1 MLAGELITQNFN
13 IYIKYCF
20 RELYIMEKNEFILE
34 LLTELSYRS
43 DEGYPILSKQSHIY
57 LLSEILDE
65 WGFGEIKTELIQNL
79 TEAGGEKKY
88 SSPALNKVV
97 KYKDRDGNDKE
108 GLVGSLLRLAKDQP
122 GREAAE
128 RALPAEG
135 TPERDKINNELGGE
149 GQPNRNIEKEKEDKA
164 DVEAGGEQQPAEE
177 PQPGVF
183 AGKGGDEYR
192 ANLPKNDSAYVTP
205 DDKSEKDK
213 TTKKIVS
220 GEPNQK
226 NKSLNKD
233 TNTSTSEVYTSP
245 TTGINDDDYKNQKE
259 VELINPN
266 VDYTNDINNIIEG
279 SGIPLKYGKV
289 LARLLNT
296 KNRNQISILN
306 VMSGVGAGQIA
317 SQAGEIVTMMAIGLD
332 DDKSNQLFGKLNEI
346 INSQNKSDYPI
357 ITKEWV
363 ESAQLVKQTTK
374 KRYDN
379 EFGAGKWSIE
389 NVAWDVK
396 GEFEALGNPDYQAN
410 KGFSSDMYVKV
421 NVNGT
426 PVLDEISLKKDSQA
440 MLFNGSV
447 TDIKKWFGGDVP
459 PAADF
464 EIYKKGE
471 LDRPVDYAKNVSEDE
486 YNSTFSK
493 SDEDIIESMINSTGD
508 IRKSLV
514 NTGILA
520 VNKKT
525 NKMEVT
531 PIGKDYIKDFRSL
544 TIPPP
549 IDRERYKEK
558 FGTGAVDR
566 FKKGM
571 IVHASI
577 LANDGNKNAYNFLDK
592 HLGYTKGVDGR
603 YPEGSIKRYQND
615 TIRAL
620 VESDKAK
627 NALLE
632 ALQEKLPMKALIE
645 GEEKMAIGGLSV
657 DSNTLKNLMNIESFE
672 DFKGGLE
679 MEEDDE
685 GNNYLVYKS
694 LGPPAK
700 EVKISEVKVRQK
712 GQGYASSVGLEF
724 VIAPDFAKQLYESN
738 VDIYGSVEI
747 SKKEKSRLKV

>member
-1 MLAGELITQNFN
+1 MSNA
-13 IYIKYCF
+13 
-20 RELYIMEKNEFILE
+20 EFIEE
-34 LLTELSYRS
+34 LLHELAYRS

-57 LLSEILDE
+57 LISEILDE
-65 WGFGEIKTELIQNL
+65 WGYGDIKNELIQNL
-79 TEAGGEKKY
+79 NEEEKKY
-88 SSPALNKVV
+88 KSAALNKKVQ
-97 KYKDRDGNDKE
+97 YTDRDGNKKE
-108 GLVGSLLRLAKDQP
+108 GLVGSLLRLAADQP
-122 GREAAE
+122 GRIAAE
-128 RALPAEG
+128 AALPADG

-164 DVEAGGEQQPAEE
+164 DVEAGTNDETAEE
-177 PQPGVF
+177 ETPQVGVF
-183 AGKGGDEYR
+183 SGKAGDEFR
-192 ANLPKNDSAYVTP
+192 ANLPKNDSAYVAV
-205 DDKSEKDK
+205 DKSKKEKI
-213 TTKKIVS
+213 TKKIVN

-226 NKSLNKD
+226 DKSLSSD
-233 TNTSTSEVYTSP
+233 INTSNSEVYTSA
-245 TTGINDDDYKNQKE
+245 TTGINDTDYGNQKE

-296 KNRNQISILN
+296 KNKNQISILN

-317 SQAGEIVTMMAIGLD
+317 SQAGEIVTMMAIGLS
-332 DDKSNQLFGKLNEI
+332 DDKSNQLFSKLNEI
-346 INSQNKSDYPI
+346 VNSQNNSDYPI
-357 ITKEWV
+357 INKEWV
-363 ESAQLVKQTTK
+363 ESAELVRQTTK
-374 KRYDN
+374 KRYDT
-379 EFGAGKWSIE
+379 EFGAGNWSIE

-396 GEFEALGNPDYQAN
+396 SEFEALGNSDYQSN
-410 KGFSSDMYVKV
+410 KGFSSDMYVKI
-421 NVNGT
+421 NANGKSI
-426 PVLDEISLKKDSQA
+426 LDEISLKKDSQA
-440 MLFNGSV
+440 MLFNGTV
-447 TDIKKWFGGDVP
+447 TDIKEWFGGEVP

-471 LDRPVDYAKNVSEDE
+471 LDRPVQYAENISEDE

-493 SDEDIIESMINSTGD
+493 SDEDIIQSMINSTGD

-520 VNKKT
+520 INKKT

-531 PIGKDYIKDFRSL
+531 PSGKDYIKDFRSL
-544 TIPPP
+544 TIPPR

-577 LANDGNKNAYNFLDK
+577 LANGGNKNAYNFLDK
-592 HLGYTKGVDGR
+592 QLGYTKGVDGR

-627 NALLE
+627 TALLE
-632 ALQEKLPMKALIE
+632 ALQEKLPMKALID

-657 DSNTLKNLMNIESFE
+657 DSKTLKNLMNIESFE

-679 MEEDDE
+679 MEEDSE

-724 VIAPDFAKQLYESN
+724 VIAPDFAKQLYKSN